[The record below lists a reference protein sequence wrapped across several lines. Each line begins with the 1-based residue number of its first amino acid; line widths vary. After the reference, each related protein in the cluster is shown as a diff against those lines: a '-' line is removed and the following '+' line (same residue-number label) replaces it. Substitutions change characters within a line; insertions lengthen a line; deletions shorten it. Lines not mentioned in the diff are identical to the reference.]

1 MLKVILKALG
11 QSVKNPGIYRKSA
24 FSVNLVTGFTCYAEE
39 KYGMRNR
46 QFQLGFGTQIIIFL
60 CVISNFT
67 LGIYANT
74 HLICSSVIIAAN
86 VSLKSVI
93 RPSISKNTGCTVLPV
108 FLDMVVQVVVR
119 Y

>member
-1 MLKVILKALG
+1 
-11 QSVKNPGIYRKSA
+11 
-24 FSVNLVTGFTCYAEE
+24 
-39 KYGMRNR
+39 MRNR

-74 HLICSSVIIAAN
+74 HLICSSVYIYIYESNAYVYIN
-86 VSLKSVI
+86 VKI
-93 RPSISKNTGCTVLPV
+93 TTGYV
-108 FLDMVVQVVVR
+108 